1 MVWNVTDP
9 DLYHPD
15 HLVVRH
21 MYDADHAAV
30 VWFGFKSGQAL
41 KDHETS
47 STAIIQVLKGQV
59 RLSTAEERVMS
70 AGQTVELA
78 PRERH
83 ALTALTESLV
93 QLVLVPHP
101 HYHSLAQELGMAI
114 RP

>member
-41 KDHETS
+41 RTTKP
-47 STAIIQVLKGQV
+47 Q
-59 RLSTAEERVMS
+59 
-70 AGQTVELA
+70 A
-78 PRERH
+78 PRSSRC
-83 ALTALTESLV
+83 
-93 QLVLVPHP
+93 
-101 HYHSLAQELGMAI
+101 
-114 RP
+114 